1 MDSYG
6 LKKQMNVQSL
16 VQRIVFYSMGYWKLG
31 MLKNKQAMETCTV
44 KFQNPEKTLSE
55 PFL

>member
-1 MDSYG
+1 MENYG

-16 VQRIVFYSMGYWKLG
+16 VQRIVFYSMGSWKLG